1 MFHDAGDSRFVQG
14 EHEMLR
20 FWRQERVFEQLRTK
34 NSEGPKWSFMDGP
47 ITANNPMGVHHA
59 WGRTYKDAFQRF
71 HAMCGHAQRFQNG
84 FDCQGLW
91 VEIEVEKELG
101 LTTKQEV
108 EALGLD
114 RFANACKNRV
124 LRYAARQTEQ
134 SIRLGYWMDWDDPD
148 QLRKL
153 AGAVGEDETVEFTTA
168 SNEVVSGA
176 AHEIVAR
183 LGCPQWG
190 GSYFTFSTENNETIW
205 HFLKKC
211 HEQGKLY
218 RGSDVM
224 PWSGRAG
231 CAYSQMEVADGR
243 KLTVHKALFV
253 RFPIKHRDNEYL
265 LVWTTT
271 PWTLTSNVAVAVNP
285 DLDYARIKSTH
296 DGAIYHLAKE
306 NLEHVR
312 LATEFSEGFGR
323 QEWKWPRD
331 VPKLKTLSQI
341 FKEKG
346 GFTLEGVVKGRELI
360 GLEYEGPFDQL
371 PAQQAAGG
379 YPAVFRQ
386 VSPDGQVAPSA
397 RESHR
402 VIDGG
407 RDSKGSPVVVAGE
420 GTGLVHIA
428 PGCGDIDYRI
438 GQRENIARI
447 SPLDEAGVFLEEFG
461 EFTGARAIAPET
473 VELVIGRL
481 RENGF
486 LVYVEQY
493 PHIYPHCWRTGDE
506 LVFRLVDEWFLNMDW
521 RDEIAEVV
529 RQINWLPKSIDGQNR
544 ELEWLANMGDWMISK
559 KRFWGLALP
568 IWVEEYTVDGEPQL
582 DVEVIGSLAELQE
595 RAEDGWDALAG
606 NTPHRPWI
614 DAVKIRNPKTGNLMT
629 RISDVGNPWLDAGIV
644 PFSTMHYNTDREQWK
659 QWYPA
664 DLVLECFPG
673 QFRNW
678 FYALLA
684 MATMMDKSPPFKNL
698 LGHRL
703 VMNEEGKPM
712 HKSDGT
718 AIWFEEAAEQIGV
731 DTMRWMFLANPPAVD
746 LRFGTRHREQP
757 ITITTPAGPIS
768 ETPEGA
774 PICKVV
780 SKPAEDV
787 RRRLLI
793 PLWNCYSFFVQ
804 YAQLDGFDPRSESVP
819 VAERPEID
827 RWILSNLQALVTTCR
842 SEFEAFNTAEVC
854 RAATEYIENLSTW
867 YVRRN
872 RRRFWRSHT
881 PGDTDKQSAYHTLY
895 EVLLGLSKLLAPCMP
910 FLCERMYQNLARSFG
925 QDAPVS
931 VHLCDYP
938 QPNADQLD
946 QELNFR
952 MAAAKKVVR
961 LGHRLRDESKMR
973 VRQPL
978 SELRVALLDQSS
990 EAEQELAAIEQ
1001 LAELI
1006 KDELNL
1012 KSLSTQASLDEMVRY
1027 ALKPNLKMLGAKHG
1041 KLVGAI
1047 RGEIG
1052 KLDEAQIQAL
1062 RSGQAVTLSLDG
1074 GTIELESTDV
1084 IIESVIDADW
1094 QFAEDAG
1101 MQVALCTALTP
1112 DLQREGM
1119 ARDFVRNVQQL
1130 RKDAGLEID
1139 DRIIVEFASDDAD
1152 VLLALQ
1158 QWNDYIR
1165 RETLADRVAAGQAA
1179 ADWTKVKVGNV
1190 SLVANIDRV
1199 EATAVSS
1206 AQPDA
1211 GSGTQPSPAGRG
1223 K

>member
-1 MFHDAGDSRFVQG
+1 MKQG
-14 EHEMLR
+14 SS
-20 FWRQERVFEQLRTK
+20 WT
-34 NSEGPKWSFMDGP
+34 NS
-47 ITANNPMGVHHA
+47 AN
-59 WGRTYKDAFQRF
+59 
-71 HAMCGHAQRFQNG
+71 
-84 FDCQGLW
+84 
-91 VEIEVEKELG
+91 
-101 LTTKQEV
+101 
-108 EALGLD
+108 
-114 RFANACKNRV
+114 
-124 LRYAARQTEQ
+124 
-134 SIRLGYWMDWDDPD
+134 
-148 QLRKL
+148 
-153 AGAVGEDETVEFTTA
+153 
-168 SNEVVSGA
+168 
-176 AHEIVAR
+176 
-183 LGCPQWG
+183 
-190 GSYFTFSTENNETIW
+190 
-205 HFLKKC
+205 
-211 HEQGKLY
+211 
-218 RGSDVM
+218 
-224 PWSGRAG
+224 
-231 CAYSQMEVADGR
+231 
-243 KLTVHKALFV
+243 
-253 RFPIKHRDNEYL
+253 
-265 LVWTTT
+265 
-271 PWTLTSNVAVAVNP
+271 
-285 DLDYARIKSTH
+285 
-296 DGAIYHLAKE
+296 
-306 NLEHVR
+306 
-312 LATEFSEGFGR
+312 
-323 QEWKWPRD
+323 
-331 VPKLKTLSQI
+331 
-341 FKEKG
+341 
-346 GFTLEGVVKGRELI
+346 
-360 GLEYEGPFDQL
+360 
-371 PAQQAAGG
+371 
-379 YPAVFRQ
+379 
-386 VSPDGQVAPSA
+386 
-397 RESHR
+397 
-402 VIDGG
+402 
-407 RDSKGSPVVVAGE
+407 SPV
-420 GTGLVHIA
+420 
-428 PGCGDIDYRI
+428 PC
-438 GQRENIARI
+438 
-447 SPLDEAGVFLEEFG
+447 
-461 EFTGARAIAPET
+461 AIAPET

-506 LVFRLVDEWFLNMDW
+506 LVFRLVDEWFINMDW
-521 RDEIAEVV
+521 RDEIADVV

-544 ELEWLANMGDWMISK
+544 EFEWLANMGDWMISK

-582 DVEVIGSLAELQE
+582 DVEVIGSLAELKQ
-595 RAEDGWDALAG
+595 RAEDGWDELAG

-768 ETPEGA
+768 ETPEGD

-952 MAAAKKVVR
+952 MAAAQKVVR

-978 SELRVALLDQSS
+978 SELRVALLD
-990 EAEQELAAIEQ
+990 E
-1001 LAELI
+1001 
-1006 KDELNL
+1006 
-1012 KSLSTQASLDEMVRY
+1012 
-1027 ALKPNLKMLGAKHG
+1027 
-1041 KLVGAI
+1041 
-1047 RGEIG
+1047 
-1052 KLDEAQIQAL
+1052 
-1062 RSGQAVTLSLDG
+1062 
-1074 GTIELESTDV
+1074 
-1084 IIESVIDADW
+1084 DADA
-1094 QFAEDAG
+1094 QTE
-1101 MQVALCTALTP
+1101 
-1112 DLQREGM
+1112 
-1119 ARDFVRNVQQL
+1119 L
-1130 RKDAGLEID
+1130 RGHRAI
-1139 DRIIVEFASDDAD
+1139 
-1152 VLLALQ
+1152 
-1158 QWNDYIR
+1158 
-1165 RETLADRVAAGQAA
+1165 
-1179 ADWTKVKVGNV
+1179 
-1190 SLVANIDRV
+1190 
-1199 EATAVSS
+1199 
-1206 AQPDA
+1206 
-1211 GSGTQPSPAGRG
+1211 GRLDQG
-1223 K
+1223 